1 MGFSRS
7 SVVRMGTP
15 IVLLLLLAASYQPL
29 MDSLAPYYN
38 LIYAAPYF
46 LLFTA
51 LLLSHLFKSARV
63 GMMVVIL
70 LVGYTVILTR
80 LQSPLNHGTTYMEYL
95 LLTVALPINLL
106 YMIIVRDQKLTS
118 RFGLF
123 FFLAIGMEIGWCALL
138 VQQFGELSISLH
150 QHPVLVR
157 VTSVS
162 PMPSLLIVLLS
173 ILVCVSIIRLLRKNS
188 IEDHAAFVSVL
199 CGVTTLVFFNVP
211 FISSLI
217 FSLAGVLL
225 IANQISLSHQ
235 LAFVDGL
242 TEIAGRRALEDELKH
257 LGRQYTLAMLDV
269 DHFKKFN
276 DKYGHETGDDVLKLV
291 AKHMAHCEGGAS
303 AFRYGGEEFTL
314 LFKGKTNEHCLPF
327 LDALREDIA
336 NYPLVLRDESRPHD
350 DKQGRQKRG
359 HASDKKPVNI
369 TVSIG
374 YADASQAD
382 TPDEVLQLADKA
394 LYKAK
399 EAGRNC
405 IKGSV

>member
-1 MGFSRS
+1 MGLLRS
-7 SVVRMGTP
+7 SAVRVGTP
-15 IVLLLLLAASYQPL
+15 IFLLLLLTAGYHPL
-29 MDSLAPYYN
+29 IASLAPYYN

-46 LLFTA
+46 LLLTA

-80 LQSPLNHGTTYMEYL
+80 LQSPLDQGTTYLEYL
-95 LLTVALPINLL
+95 LLAVALPINLL

-123 FFLAIGMEIGWCALL
+123 FFFAIGMEMGWCALM
-138 VQQFGELSISLH
+138 VQQFGELSNYLH
-150 QHPVLVR
+150 QHPILVR
-157 VTSVS
+157 AASIS
-162 PMPSLLIVLLS
+162 PMPLLLIVLLC
-173 ILVCVSIIRLLRKNS
+173 ILVCMSTIRLLHKNS
-188 IEDHAAFVSVL
+188 IEDHAAFISVL
-199 CGVTTLVFFNVP
+199 CGAATLVFFNVP

-217 FSLAGVLL
+217 FSLAGLL
-225 IANQISLSHQ
+225 LVANQVSFSHQ

-269 DHFKKFN
+269 DHFKQFN
-276 DKYGHETGDDVLKLV
+276 DRYGHETGDDVLKLV
-291 AKHMAHCEGGAS
+291 AKQMALCDGGAS

-314 LFKGKTNEHCLPF
+314 LFKGKMTEHCLPY
-327 LDALREDIA
+327 LEALREDIA
-336 NYPLVLRDESRPHD
+336 NYPLVLRDQSRPYN

-359 HASDKKPVNI
+359 RAIDKEPVNI

-374 YADASQAD
+374 FADSSQAD
-382 TPDEVLQLADKA
+382 TPDEVLQLADSA

-405 IKGSV
+405 IKGST

>member
-1 MGFSRS
+1 MGLLRS
-7 SVVRMGTP
+7 SAVRMGTP
-15 IVLLLLLAASYQPL
+15 IALLLLLAAGYHPL
-29 MDSLAPYYN
+29 VTSLAPYYN

-46 LLFTA
+46 LLLTA

-63 GMMVVIL
+63 GMMVIIL
-70 LVGYTVILTR
+70 LVGYTIILTR
-80 LQSPLNHGTTYMEYL
+80 LQSPLEQGTTYLEYL
-95 LLTVALPINLL
+95 LLAVALPINLL

-118 RFGLF
+118 RFGVF

-138 VQQFGELSISLH
+138 VQQFGELSSYFQ
-150 QHPVLVR
+150 QHPILVR
-157 VTSVS
+157 AASVS
-162 PMPSLLIVLLS
+162 PMPVLLIVLLS
-173 ILVCVSIIRLLRKNS
+173 ILICISTLRLLRKNS
-188 IEDHAAFVSVL
+188 IEDHAAFISVL
-199 CGVTTLVFFNVP
+199 CSTITLVFFNVP
-211 FISSLI
+211 FISSLV
-217 FSLAGVLL
+217 FSLAGLL
-225 IANQISLSHQ
+225 LVANQVSFSHQ

-257 LGRQYTLAMLDV
+257 LGRRYTLAMLDV
-269 DHFKKFN
+269 DHFKQFN
-276 DKYGHETGDDVLKLV
+276 DTYGHEIGDDVLKLV
-291 AKHMAHCEGGAS
+291 AKQMACCEGGAS

-314 LFKGKTNEHCLPF
+314 LFKGKTTEHCLPF

-336 NYPLVLRDESRPHD
+336 HYPLVLRDQSRPYD

-359 HASDKKPVNI
+359 RASDKKPVNI

-382 TPDEVLQLADKA
+382 TPEDVLQLADKA

-405 IKGSV
+405 IKGSA